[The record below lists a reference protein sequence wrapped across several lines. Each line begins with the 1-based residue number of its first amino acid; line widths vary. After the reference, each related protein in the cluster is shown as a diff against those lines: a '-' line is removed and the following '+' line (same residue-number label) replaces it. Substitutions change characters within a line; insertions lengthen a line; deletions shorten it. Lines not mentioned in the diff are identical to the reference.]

1 VTGRPASG
9 DERAALSLPARP
21 GQLLVIERTYLAGG
35 VPVETADI
43 VVPGDRYELVYRV
56 PVD

>member
-1 VTGRPASG
+1 VARLLLTTGAPVLAI
-9 DERAALSLPARP
+9 A
-21 GQLLVIERTYLAGG
+21 RTYYAGA

-43 VVPGDRYELVYRV
+43 VIGGDRYELVYRV

>member
-1 VTGRPASG
+1 MITRPRRRDDG
-9 DERAALSLPARP
+9 DGHFGTFGVRYAD
-21 GQLLVIERTYLAGG
+21 

-43 VVPGDRYELVYRV
+43 VLPGGRYELVYRV